1 MPDTHALLSASAAK
15 RWLNCPPSA
24 RLTENMPDTVS
35 EYAAEGT
42 LAHSLGELKV
52 RKKFEI
58 MKKSEYDKRLK
69 AIKADP
75 LFTAEMDSCTDTYL
89 DYVAAIMHSYTTK
102 PYIAIEKRLDYSDIA
117 PGGFG
122 TGDCL
127 ILCGG
132 DLHIIDLKYGRGV
145 PVSAEDNPQLKLY
158 GLGAIRE
165 YSLLY
170 GIENVTLHIV
180 QPRTEDG
187 NSSWSISAAG
197 LAAWGEEIKPVARLA
212 YEGGGEYKCGDHC
225 RFCKARTT
233 CRARAEYF
241 LSEEKFAGIPPQL
254 LSNEELGK
262 ILTRAQLFANWLSD
276 IENYALNEILDGRP
290 VDGFKAVEG
299 TSRRKITDT
308 EKAFEKLKES
318 GFDEALLYERKPL
331 GLSELEKLVG
341 GKKKL
346 TEIIGGYIEKPQG
359 KPTLVSADD
368 KRPDF
373 KRDLTEIFTD
383 MEENNND

>member
-15 RWLNCPPSA
+15 RWLNCPPSV
-24 RLTENMPDTVS
+24 RLTENMPDTAS

-75 LFTAEMDSCTDTYL
+75 LFTAEMDSRTDTYL

-102 PYIAIEKRLDYSDIA
+102 PYIAIEKRLDYSHIA

-127 ILCGG
+127 VMCGG
-132 DLHIIDLKYGRGV
+132 DLHIIDFKYGRGV

-158 GLGAIRE
+158 ALGAVRE
-165 YSLLY
+165 YEMLY
-170 GIENVTLHIV
+170 DIQNITLHIV

-187 NSSWSISAAG
+187 NSSWSIPRAA
-197 LAAWGEEIKPVARLA
+197 LDEWGESIKPIAQLA
-212 YEGGGEYKCGDHC
+212 YDGKGEFHCGEHC
-225 RFCKARTT
+225 RFCKAKAV
-233 CRARAEYF
+233 CRARAEF
-241 LSEEKFAGIPPQL
+241 ILSEAEFSALPPEL
-254 LSNEELGK
+254 LSDEELGK
-262 ILTRAQLFANWLSD
+262 ILERAKLFANWLSD
-276 IENYALNEILDGRP
+276 VEEYALNEILSGKT
-290 VDGFKAVEG
+290 VAGFKAVEG
-299 TSRRKITDT
+299 RSNRKITDID
-308 EKAFEKLKES
+308 KAFELLKES

-331 GLSELEKLVG
+331 GLTELEKLVG
-341 GKKKL
+341 GKSKL
-346 TEIIGGYIEKPQG
+346 TEIIGGYIEKPRA
-359 KPTLVSADD
+359 S
-368 KRPDF
+368 RPSFRRTTKDP
-373 KRDLTEIFTD
+373 ISSGI
-383 MEENNND
+383 